1 MSFWGQNVHRAALL
15 PGIQGRPRYPR
26 SKPAYHGHGSC
37 APWPFSD
44 ENMPTRLTWPMIS
57 VESRRRDAFLST
69 AETCSTTSTMRQRT
83 RTSKSEEQA
92 YEEEAA
98 ARDGLPALLRRPVPA
113 SHRASAVVGPRGAT
127 FYVWVLGAPHVQR
140 WKLWPA
146 WPTRTSFFMRLV
158 QARWPSETL

>member
-1 MSFWGQNVHRAALL
+1 MGSKCSPCSVAARHSGKTTLSSFIN
-15 PGIQGRPRYPR
+15 Y
-26 SKPAYHGHGSC
+26 
-37 APWPFSD
+37 
-44 ENMPTRLTWPMIS
+44 
-57 VESRRRDAFLST
+57 LS
-69 AETCSTTSTMRQRT
+69 RT
-83 RTSKSEEQA
+83 RSRPKTSSENHTVAHTVDLALISLEERPPCLVSSAAKTFLRHQPCERGRERQFSEGQA
-92 YEEEAA
+92 YDEEAA
-98 ARDGLPALLRRPVPA
+98 ARDGLPALLRGPVPA

>member
-1 MSFWGQNVHRAALL
+1 MLATV
-15 PGIQGRPRYPR
+15 I
-26 SKPAYHGHGSC
+26 
-37 APWPFSD
+37 
-44 ENMPTRLTWPMIS
+44 
-57 VESRRRDAFLST
+57 RRRGTCCQNMLS
-69 AETCSTTSTMRQRT
+69 ASSV
-83 RTSKSEEQA
+83 
-92 YEEEAA
+92 
-98 ARDGLPALLRRPVPA
+98 PVPA

>member
-1 MSFWGQNVHRAALL
+1 MGSRCSPCSVTARHSGQTTLSSFITCLSRTRSRPKTSSENHTVAHTVEMAL
-15 PGIQGRPRYPR
+15 
-26 SKPAYHGHGSC
+26 
-37 APWPFSD
+37 
-44 ENMPTRLTWPMIS
+44 IS
-57 VESRRRDAFLST
+57 LEERRRAWFLSAAKT
-69 AETCSTTSTMRQRT
+69 FLRHPACGRGRERQF
-83 RTSKSEEQA
+83 SEGQA
-92 YEEEAA
+92 YDEEAA
-98 ARDGLPALLRRPVPA
+98 ARDGLPALLRGPVPA